1 MATGVGVDTI
11 SCQREITDGGGF
23 RVGLCFVFILGD
35 VLGYFRPMKF
45 KFLMH
50 ARFIDLEK
58 REKDN
63 YCICCAAVVA
73 SRQIVAQ
80 HLKRVVACR
89 QIVAQHLKTVVACRQ
104 IVAQD
109 LKAVVASRQIVAQDL
124 MTVVASRQI
133 VAQDLMTVVASRQI
147 VAQNLMTVV
156 ACRQIVAQDLN
167 CLLYTSPSPRDAT
180 LSRMPSS
187 A

>member
-1 MATGVGVDTI
+1 MFLVI
-11 SCQREITDGGGF
+11 SA
-23 RVGLCFVFILGD
+23 
-35 VLGYFRPMKF
+35 PMKF

-58 REKDN
+58 REICQDN

-73 SRQIVAQ
+73 SRQIVTE

-109 LKAVVASRQIVAQDL
+109 LKAVVTSRQIFAQDL
-124 MTVVASRQI
+124 KRVVASR
-133 VAQDLMTVVASRQI
+133 
-147 VAQNLMTVV
+147 
-156 ACRQIVAQDLN
+156 
-167 CLLYTSPSPRDAT
+167 
-180 LSRMPSS
+180 
-187 A
+187 

>member
-1 MATGVGVDTI
+1 MLTQSPVNAKSRMV
-11 SCQREITDGGGF
+11 GGF
-23 RVGLCFVFILGD
+23 PLVFALLSFWVMFLVISA
-35 VLGYFRPMKF
+35 PMKF

-58 REKDN
+58 REKLSGQLLFF
-63 YCICCAAVVA
+63 CCAAVVA

-89 QIVAQHLKTVVACRQ
+89 QIVAQHLKTVDACRE

-124 MTVVASRQI
+124 MTVVA
-133 VAQDLMTVVASRQI
+133 
-147 VAQNLMTVV
+147 
-156 ACRQIVAQDLN
+156 
-167 CLLYTSPSPRDAT
+167 
-180 LSRMPSS
+180 LSLIHI
-187 A
+187 